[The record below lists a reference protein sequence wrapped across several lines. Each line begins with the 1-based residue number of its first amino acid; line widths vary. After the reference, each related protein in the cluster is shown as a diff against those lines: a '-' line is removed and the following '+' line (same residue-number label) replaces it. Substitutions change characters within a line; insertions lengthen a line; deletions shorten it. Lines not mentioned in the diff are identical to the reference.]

1 MDKGKKYEYDAV
13 LHETADNGG
22 AYVAFPWDLR
32 EEFGKGRMKVHA
44 WFDGIPYDGSIVN
57 MGVDIPGVNMVL
69 FLRPT
74 DSQTIFIQQLGRG
87 LRKYEGKQYV
97 TVLDFI
103 GNDYKRSVQIAFALG
118 SLSEN
123 FVVEKKLLAALI
135 KDNFESIGMSE
146 YGVEIHL
153 DDLSQKE
160 ILSFIDEVNFN
171 TKRYLA
177 QDYENFKKYISAAS
191 YPRHVD
197 YLNNDYAPDLIKFM
211 QSRIGTRKNSSYY
224 GFLCAI
230 GEKDL
235 PAFDERQEAFVKY
248 VSEMLPIVRPYE
260 YLIIQKLVFSAG
272 KEKLSEIRRHVQIN
286 AEMFSQEC
294 FDHALHY
301 MLATDFFVLN
311 GEELSLHNVTLGVEM
326 DEYLRD
332 LLEYGL
338 GKFDVDFSKS
348 DGEGRFLLWAKYR
361 KEQVQQ
367 LLLNN
372 PRDIMKGT
380 AIYDEVV
387 YIYVTIVKGADV
399 KEELRYEDGYL
410 DPDTFRWETVA
421 HISDRELTALKNS
434 KGAHLF
440 VRKVDNEDGIQL
452 PFTYIGSGKMEYI
465 ENSKKANGAHLFRI
479 PMGRTAPEDLY
490 FDFKLPY

>member
-1 MDKGKKYEYDAV
+1 
-13 LHETADNGG
+13 
-22 AYVAFPWDLR
+22 
-32 EEFGKGRMKVHA
+32 
-44 WFDGIPYDGSIVN
+44 
-57 MGVDIPGVNMVL
+57 MVL

-123 FVVEKKLLAALI
+123 FVVEKKLVAALI
-135 KDNFESIGMSE
+135 KDNFESIGLSE

-160 ILSFIDEVNFN
+160 ILSFIDDVNFN
-171 TKRYLA
+171 TKRFLA

-197 YLNNDYAPDLIKFM
+197 YLNNDFAPDLIKFM
-211 QSRIGTRKNSSYY
+211 QSKISGRKNASYY
-224 GFLCAI
+224 GFLKAI
-230 GEKDL
+230 GEEDL
-235 PAFDERQEAFVKY
+235 PAFDNRQEAFIKY

-260 YLIIQKLVFSAG
+260 YLIIQKLIFGAG
-272 KEKLSEIRRHVQIN
+272 KEKLSEIKHHVQIN
-286 AEMFSQEC
+286 AEVFDQAS
-294 FDHALHY
+294 FDHALKY
-301 MLATDFFVLN
+301 MLATDFFVSD
-311 GEELSLHNVTLGVEM
+311 GEELSLNNVALGVEM
-326 DEYLRD
+326 DEYMRD

-348 DGEGRFLLWAKYR
+348 DGTELFLPWAKYR

-367 LLLNN
+367 LLLKN
-372 PRDIMKGT
+372 PKDIMLGT
-380 AIYDEVV
+380 KIYDGIV
-387 YIYVTIVKGADV
+387 YIYVTIIKGAST
-399 KEELRYEDGYL
+399 KEDLKYEDGYL

-421 HISDRELTALKNS
+421 HITDKELNALKES
-434 KGAHLF
+434 KLTHIF

-465 ENSKKANGAHLFRI
+465 ENSKKANGAHLFRT
-479 PMGRTAPEDLY
+479 PMNRTAPEDLY
-490 FDFKLPY
+490 FDFKLPD